1 MRRIFTYSIAF
12 VCLLAFNQKSFG
24 QSVTP
29 LTNTQCNAVTFAVN
43 TVIDFN
49 DNSPTNKS
57 GFIGDDWK
65 KIIQG
70 SNEYISIPSALQN
83 STYSLT
89 TPSYTTTSNSVNLR
103 FTIGG
108 SSKVASYTISLQ
120 TGTNTTSMSP
130 ISNGANGVSGLQ
142 CLEVSGLNLTSLTA
156 FRFIIEFKTD
166 AGTDGKGNINF
177 DDFNITPAAGAAP
190 VIVLPVHFSNFNA
203 RSAGASV
210 ALTWNI
216 EAEQNV
222 KGYEV
227 ERSNDGRNFTNIGFV
242 GAASQSS
249 YSYTD
254 NRPLAS
260 GYYRIKSVDIDGKF
274 LYSTVI
280 SFKGG
285 KSVVVLKA
293 FMSNQ
298 NTLTIQHDAAQSG
311 SRISISSA
319 DGRLIKSLAPSAG
332 TQQTVV
338 NVSSARAGLYLVRFD
353 DGNGGVETLKV
364 VKQQ

>member
-1 MRRIFTYSIAF
+1 MRRISTCSIALL
-12 VCLLAFNQKSFG
+12 CLLAFNQKSFG
-24 QSVTP
+24 QTLTA
-29 LTNTQCNAVTFAVN
+29 LTNTQCNTVNFTGAVN
-43 TVIDFN
+43 IDFN
-49 DNSPTNKS
+49 DNSPTNMA
-57 GFIGDDWK
+57 GFLGNGWQKVIL
-65 KIIQG
+65 G
-70 SNEYISIPSALQN
+70 SNQYINVTPSAAQG
-83 STYSLT
+83 TTFTLT
-89 TPSYTTTSNSVNLR
+89 TPTYTTGSPTLNLK

-108 SSKVASYTISLQ
+108 SSKVTSYTIYTETQNS
-120 TGTNTTSMSP
+120 TTTIGTVSG
-130 ISNGANGVSGLQ
+130 GASGVSGIQ
-142 CLEVSGLNLTSLTA
+142 CLQIDGWNIA
-156 FRFIIEFKTD
+156 GNFRFIIEFNTD
-166 AGTDGKGNINF
+166 AGTDGKGTLTF
-177 DDFNITPAAGAAP
+177 DDFFLTRVISQAP
-190 VIVLPVHFSNFNA
+190 LPVHFSSFNA

-285 KSVVVLKA
+285 KSVVVLRA

-319 DGRLIKSLAPSAG
+319 DGRLIKSLSPSAG